1 MQKKACKTAYVWYRK
16 VIIRP
21 ICQKKAMIEF
31 YRQGFRS
38 FEWFVI
44 TKYGNSLSISCF
56 LAWVPSKSVQTKKFK
71 HELHLAI
78 SFKVQNLCSAQL
90 SKFLAV
96 RQFDPVLNGSVLV
109 LFSSE
114 KNLSVRFSVLKKWGE
129 NWTELNFS
137 NTRHC
142 CWWCQ
147 RWQWRCR
154 WRCRCC
160 WR

>member
-1 MQKKACKTAYVWYRK
+1 L
-16 VIIRP
+16 
-21 ICQKKAMIEF
+21 
-31 YRQGFRS
+31 
-38 FEWFVI
+38 VI

-78 SFKVQNLCSAQL
+78 KVQNLCSAQL

-96 RQFDPVLNGSVLV
+96 RQFEPVLNGSVLV

-129 NWTELNFS
+129 NRTELNFGNTILNGNKMTTARRERLMLYGEVCIHHSFFS
-137 NTRHC
+137 N
-142 CWWCQ
+142 
-147 RWQWRCR
+147 
-154 WRCRCC
+154 
-160 WR
+160 